1 MLMVYFKQST
11 NLGKYAMDPNQQ
23 PQQQPQEPIQTPP
36 PVIPPSDATIPTAA
50 PAPEVFAQ
58 QPQQPT
64 NTPPQAAPYGAAP
77 TNSSESEKDFLLAV
91 ILSNFLGIFGVDR
104 FYLGH
109 TGLGVLKLVTLGGCG
124 IWALVDL
131 ILVLVGSLKDKQ
143 GLPLKNREKNL
154 KTALIIVAISFT
166 LGVVS
171 NIIRAQQQ

>member
-1 MLMVYFKQST
+1 
-11 NLGKYAMDPNQQ
+11 MDPNQQ

-36 PVIPPSDATIPTAA
+36 PVIPSSDATIPPAA
-50 PAPEVFAQ
+50 PAPEVFA
-58 QPQQPT
+58 QQPT

-77 TNSSESEKDFLLAV
+77 TNSSESEKDFLLAA

-104 FYLGH
+104 FYLGY

-171 NIIRAQQQ
+171 NIINLQQQ